1 MGIFTKQG
9 FFTDLIYISLKVKS
23 KKCSNKGIICQL
35 LCEDKNKKR
44 YNFSPVDGRDDD
56 KDDIVGQQLLPDE
69 LPQRRS
75 PPAAEAMHRGENH
88 ID

>member
-1 MGIFTKQG
+1 MKALYASF
-9 FFTDLIYISLKVKS
+9 YVK
-23 KKCSNKGIICQL
+23 II
-35 LCEDKNKKR
+35 NIKR

-75 PPAAEAMHRGENH
+75 PPATEAMHRGENH
-88 ID
+88 IN